1 MATAT
6 VSPEIF
12 DKLFNDDVERYEL
25 VDGELLATP
34 MVSIFHSLIMS
45 WLPHLLLLQLDRKKL
60 WVLNDP
66 LAKIREDHWRRPDVA
81 VIRAE
86 DAEPWKYVMPG
97 HWPLLCVEIVSA
109 PDQTVE
115 ELLEKCKLY
124 HDQGVLYCW
133 VIAPESQV
141 AWTYHKG
148 ETPIW
153 VSPLSG
159 GELLA
164 GGIRVKL
171 ADLWD
176 GLNHKRGNRA
186 RAES

>member
-1 MATAT
+1 MATLT
-6 VSPEIF
+6 VAPKIL
-12 DKLFNDDVERYEL
+12 DKLFNGDFERYEL
-25 VDGELLATP
+25 VDGALQAKP
-34 MVSIFHSLIMS
+34 MVSIFHSLIMG
-45 WLPHLLLLQLDRKKL
+45 WLPVLLHQQIDRKKL
-60 WVLNDP
+60 WLLVDP

-115 ELLEKCKLY
+115 ELLEKCRLY

-133 VIAPESQV
+133 VIAPESQT
-141 AWTYHKG
+141 AWTYHKD
-148 ETPIW
+148 ETPVWI
-153 VSPLSG
+153 SPLSNSELSA
-159 GELLA
+159 GE
-164 GGIRVKL
+164 IRIKL

-176 GLNHKRGNRA
+176 GLNSKRGNRT
-186 RAES
+186 RDEV